1 MTGSWSLDRQTVLH
15 CRIVANGAGRRD
27 LAGSCTSIASV
38 SCQVPHLRTEPHGY
52 NGRIDINILLALKEL
67 CPSDAS
73 AHSFSS
79 RSRRMLFQDA
89 LHHRRREMNS

>member
-52 NGRIDINILLALKEL
+52 NGRIDINTLLALKEL

-73 AHSFSS
+73 ARTPSPLDQGECSS
-79 RSRRMLFQDA
+79 QTRSIIIVSR
-89 LHHRRREMNS
+89 